1 MAYTDILYGVDAHVA
16 TITLNRPDKLNAW
29 TSEMDADVRR
39 AIEAAAADDAVR
51 AIVITGAGRGFCAGA
66 DMSRLSKISSSG
78 GPGSNVVQIA
88 RKPDNFDQKFSYF
101 LAVPKPIFAAIN
113 GPIAGIAVCFSLFC
127 DFRYMA
133 EGAKLTTAF
142 AKRGLIAEHGSSW
155 MLPRLIGPMNALDL
169 LYSARTIDAAEA
181 ERLGLVRR
189 LPAENFLAS
198 VQALAR
204 DLVTTSSPRSIGVIK
219 RQVFQSYF
227 QSLSEAWALA
237 DKEMVEVVSLRGLQ
251 GRRGAFRRK
260 AAGRLYRTIVRPERP
275 RRAATADGEGAAMHG
290 NAAHQ
295 ARLRSAVAR
304 RRPPRARRPLMAARA
319 QTRGRSDRSLAQ
331 GGGAERGAAPLV
343 QSRSRPLE
351 RVSKALSR

>member
-1 MAYTDILYGVDAHVA
+1 MAYTDILYGVEDHVA

-29 TSEMDADVRR
+29 TAEMDADVRH
-39 AIEAAAADDAVR
+39 AVEAAATDDKAR

-66 DMSRLSKISSSG
+66 DMSRLSRISTG
-78 GPGSNVVQIA
+78 GGAGNVVQMA
-88 RKPDNFDQKFSYF
+88 RSNPDNFDQKFSYF

-169 LYSARTIDAAEA
+169 LYSARTVEAAEA

-189 LPAENFLAS
+189 LPAENFLAN
-198 VQALAR
+198 VQSIAR

-227 QSLSEAWALA
+227 QSLSEAWAVA
-237 DKEMVEVVSLRGLQ
+237 DKEMVES
-251 GRRGAFRRK
+251 FRSEDFK
-260 AAGRLYRTIVRPERP
+260 EGVAHFVEK
-275 RRAATADGEGAAMHG
+275 RAAAFT
-290 NAAHQ
+290 
-295 ARLRSAVAR
+295 
-304 RRPPRARRPLMAARA
+304 
-319 QTRGRSDRSLAQ
+319 GR
-331 GGGAERGAAPLV
+331 
-343 QSRSRPLE
+343 
-351 RVSKALSR
+351 